1 MNRNQE
7 LIEILLEGR
16 SDAFKAKVLEAVYR
30 HQLDPDDPNL
40 QIMIATGQLE
50 VLLEEMPDRLQ
61 QIIDDLRSVVDHR
74 ARKPWVMSFKIDG
87 SWQTAAF
94 GWAIGVAFGCLGWL
108 GGWHMKSS
116 QVYQHY
122 SPAELEYLDKLW
134 QINSEKLLQCQQQ
147 QAVTCA
153 IQMAPDRK
161 TTPK

>member
-1 MNRNQE
+1 MNRDQE

-50 VLLEEMPDRLQ
+50 ILLEEMPDRLQ
-61 QIIDDLRSVVDHR
+61 QIIDKT
-74 ARKPWVMSFKIDG
+74 RKPWVMSFQIDG

-94 GWAIGVAFGCLGWL
+94 GWAIGVSFGCLGWL
-108 GGWHMKSS
+108 GGWHMKSA

-134 QINSEKLLQCQQQ
+134 QINSDALIRCQQSGESDCI
-147 QAVTCA
+147 V
-153 IQMAPDRK
+153 K
-161 TTPK
+161 LK

>member
-1 MNRNQE
+1 MNKDQE

-30 HQLDPDDPNL
+30 QHLDPDDPNL

-50 VLLEEMPDRLQ
+50 VLLEEIPDRLQ
-61 QIIDDLRSVVDHR
+61 QIIDK
-74 ARKPWVMSFKIDG
+74 AGKPWVLSFKIDG

-94 GWAIGVAFGCLGWL
+94 GWAIGVSFGCLGWL
-108 GGWHMKSS
+108 GGWHMKSA

-134 QINSEKLLQCQQQ
+134 QINSDKLLQCQQEDKSDCKIKLQ
-147 QAVTCA
+147 
-153 IQMAPDRK
+153 
-161 TTPK
+161 

>member
-1 MNRNQE
+1 MNRDQE

-61 QIIDDLRSVVDHR
+61 QIIDT
-74 ARKPWVMSFKIDG
+74 ARKPWVMSFQIDG
-87 SWQTAAF
+87 SWQTATF

-108 GGWHMKSS
+108 GGWHMKSA

-122 SPAELEYLDKLW
+122 SPAELAYLDKLW

-147 QAVTCA
+147 QAATCG

>member
-1 MNRNQE
+1 MNRDQE

-61 QIIDDLRSVVDHR
+61 QIIDR

-94 GWAIGVAFGCLGWL
+94 GWAIGISFGCLGWL
-108 GGWHMKSS
+108 GGWHMKSA

-134 QINSEKLLQCQQQ
+134 QINSDKLLQCQQE
-147 QAVTCA
+147 QAATCG
-153 IQMAPDRK
+153 IQMAPGGRQSTVK
-161 TTPK
+161 